1 MVKIKEKDTPGYPFF
16 YDFSTCS
23 CCVYNLYQC
32 LSSIRIYDLRPDD
45 PKVDDV
51 ALLSLLISRKSRVG
65 HQTEIK
71 IPIILYR
78 CSRGYLYVKKHHGFA
93 QF

>member
-1 MVKIKEKDTPGYPFF
+1 MDTHFF
-16 YDFSTCS
+16 NDFSTCS

-51 ALLSLLISRKSRVG
+51 ALLISRKSRVG

-78 CSRGYLYVKKHHGFA
+78 CSRGRLYVKKHHGQSRCCDFA
-93 QF
+93 ILILRK